1 MAQQIVNT
9 GTTPNDKTGDSIRA
23 AFIKVNNN
31 FNEVYS
37 VLNVND
43 NLRISGSSLVSVNTN
58 GNIIID
64 PNGTGITRIN
74 SNTFV
79 YGDFSVSGNSATAG
93 NATITGTLT
102 VTGNANVGN
111 LGSNNGVFTG
121 TLSATGNA
129 NVGNLGT
136 AGLIVATGNVTG
148 GNLITGGIVSA
159 TGNVSGGNLTTAGV
173 VTATGNVSGGNL
185 TTTGQLSVTGNAN
198 VGNIGAVA
206 GVFTGAVSIT
216 GNANVGNLNAGNVNA
231 GNITITGDVIKS
243 SNATITIDPTTT
255 GVGGTVVIAGNLQV
269 TGTTTTVNSTTVE
282 VADLNLTLAKDAAS
296 AAAADGAGITVAG
309 ATANIYYSSSD
320 DRWNFNKTI
329 NGTIT
334 TANNSSYLGGVAAA
348 NYLQTTGSGS
358 SLTSLPAGN
367 LSGTIPSGV
376 LGNSTVYVGT
386 TAIALNR
393 TSASQTLT
401 GVSIDGSAGSAT
413 SATTAGTVTTAAQGN
428 ITSLGTLTS
437 LAVTGNVAFSGANVS
452 LGAVGNLHI
461 GGGSSGYILSTDGA
475 GTLSWVS
482 AGTAT
487 SAQYVTEATQGNI
500 TTTANLISVGNIT
513 TGTWSANIGAVSGAN
528 LTAVP
533 GANITGT
540 IPSGVLGNST
550 VYIGTTSI
558 ALNRT
563 SASQSLTG
571 VNIDGSAGSATTAG
585 TVTTAAQGNITSVGT
600 LTSLTVSGAITP
612 NANGTINIGNATNY
626 FGTIYGLATSAKYAD
641 VAEIYESDADYEPG
655 TVVMFGGEKEITTT
669 VQYGQT
675 AVAGVVST
683 NPAYLMNSAAKGL
696 PVALLG
702 RVPCKVIGPVVKGD
716 FIVSSNVPGV
726 GIGSTYYV
734 PGAVIGKS
742 LVNKTTDSVELIEVV
757 VGRL

>member
-1 MAQQIVNT
+1 MTQQIVNT

-43 NLRISGSSLVSVNTN
+43 NLRITGSSLISVNTN
-58 GNIIID
+58 GNIILD
-64 PNGTGITRIN
+64 PNGTGVTRIN
-74 SNTFV
+74 SNATV
-79 YGDFSVSGNSATAG
+79 VGDLSVSGNSATSG
-93 NATITGTLT
+93 NGSTGGNSTVGGTLT

-121 TLSATGNA
+121 TLSVTGNA

-148 GNLITGGIVSA
+148 GNL
-159 TGNVSGGNLTTAGV
+159 TTAGR
-173 VTATGNVSGGNL
+173 
-185 TTTGQLSVTGNAN
+185 LSVTGNAN
-198 VGNIGAVA
+198 VGNVGAVNGVFTGTMSVTGNANVGNVGAAA

-216 GNANVGNLNAGNVNA
+216 GNANVGNLNAGN
-231 GNITITGDVIKS
+231 ITITGDTISS
-243 SNATITIDPTTT
+243 SNATITIDPTTA
-255 GVGGTVVIAGNLQV
+255 GVGGTVIVAGNLQV

-282 VADLNLTLAKDAAS
+282 VSDLNLTLAKDAAT
-296 AAAADGAGITVAG
+296 AAAANGAGITVGG
-309 ATANIYYSSSD
+309 AAANIYYSSSD

-334 TANNSSYLGGVAAA
+334 TANNTSYLGGTAAA

-367 LSGTIPSGV
+367 LTGTIASGVLGNSTVYIGTTAIALNRSSASQSLTGVNIDGSAGSATTATSATTAGTVTTAAQGNITSVGTLTSLTVTGNASFTGANVSLGAVGNLHISGGSAGYILSTDGAGTLTWVTAGTATSAQYVTNASQGNITTTANLVSVGNITTGTWSANIGAVSGASLTAVPGANITGTIPSGV

-393 TSASQTLT
+393 
-401 GVSIDGSAGSAT
+401 G
-413 SATTAGTVTTAAQGN
+413 
-428 ITSLGTLTS
+428 
-437 LAVTGNVAFSGANVS
+437 
-452 LGAVGNLHI
+452 
-461 GGGSSGYILSTDGA
+461 
-475 GTLSWVS
+475 
-482 AGTAT
+482 
-487 SAQYVTEATQGNI
+487 
-500 TTTANLISVGNIT
+500 
-513 TGTWSANIGAVSGAN
+513 
-528 LTAVP
+528 
-533 GANITGT
+533 
-540 IPSGVLGNST
+540 
-550 VYIGTTSI
+550 
-558 ALNRT
+558 

-571 VNIDGSAGSATTAG
+571 INIDGSAGSATTAG

-612 NANGTINIGNATNY
+612 NANGTIDLGNATSY

-641 VAEIYESDADYEPG
+641 VAEVYESDADYEPG
-655 TVVMFGGEKEITTT
+655 TVVMFGGEKEITATY
-669 VQYGQT
+669 QYGQT

-683 NPAYLMNSAAKGL
+683 NPAYLMNSGAKGL

-702 RVPCKVIGPVVKGD
+702 RVPCKVVGPVAKGD
-716 FIVSSNVPGV
+716 FIVSSNALGV

-742 LVNKTTDSVELIEVV
+742 LVNKDSNQVELIEVV

>member
-1 MAQQIVNT
+1 MTQQIVNT

-43 NLRISGSSLVSVNTN
+43 NLRITGSSLISVNTN
-58 GNIIID
+58 GNIILD

-74 SNTFV
+74 SNATIV
-79 YGDFSVSGNSATAG
+79 GDLSVSGNSATSG
-93 NATITGTLT
+93 NGTIGGTLT

-121 TLSATGNA
+121 TLSVTGNA

-148 GNLITGGIVSA
+148 GNL
-159 TGNVSGGNLTTAGV
+159 TTAGRLSV
-173 VTATGNVSGGNL
+173 TGNANVGNVGAVNGVF
-185 TTTGQLSVTGNAN
+185 TGTMSVTGNAN
-198 VGNIGAVA
+198 VGNIGAAA

-216 GNANVGNLNAGNVNA
+216 GNANVGNLNAGN
-231 GNITITGDVIKS
+231 ITITGDTISS
-243 SNATITIDPTTT
+243 SNATITIDPATS
-255 GVGGTVVIAGNLQV
+255 GVGGTVIVAGNLQV

-282 VADLNLTLAKDAAS
+282 VSDLNLTLAKDAAT
-296 AAAADGAGITVAG
+296 AAAANGAGITVGG
-309 ATANIYYSSSD
+309 AAANIYYSSSD

-334 TANNSSYLGGVAAA
+334 TANNSSYLGGTVAA

-367 LSGTIPSGV
+367 LTGTIASGV
-376 LGNSTVYVGT
+376 LGNSTVYIGT

-393 TSASQTLT
+393 SSASQSLT
-401 GVSIDGSAGSAT
+401 GVNIDGSAGSATTAT

-428 ITSLGTLTS
+428 ITSVGTLTA
-437 LAVTGNVAFSGANVS
+437 LTVTGNASFTGANVS

-461 GGGSSGYILSTDGA
+461 SGGSAGYILSTDGA
-475 GTLSWVS
+475 GTLTWVT

-487 SAQYVTEATQGNI
+487 SAQYVTNASQGNI
-500 TTTANLISVGNIT
+500 TTTANLVSVGNIT

-528 LTAVP
+528 LTDVP

-558 ALNRT
+558 ALNRS

-612 NANGTINIGNATNY
+612 NANGTIDIGNATNY

-641 VAEIYESDADYEPG
+641 VAEVYESDADYEPG
-655 TVVMFGGEKEITTT
+655 TVVMFGGEKEITATY
-669 VQYGQT
+669 QYGQT

-683 NPAYLMNSAAKGL
+683 NPAYLMNSGAKGL

-702 RVPCKVIGPVVKGD
+702 RVPCKVVGPVAKGD
-716 FIVSSNVPGV
+716 FIVSSNALGV

-742 LVNKTTDSVELIEVV
+742 LVNKDSDQIELIEVV